1 MEVLT
6 SPVLQVAQIFSSTDH
21 LLHILM
27 GHSLHLWPE
36 VDDGGGAM
44 GTRIGREKGKEED
57 SRHRYQVPAISPKLR
72 CIGGQGKCMYTYTV
86 HIAFPIVYYTHLQC
100 TCTYTFKPTTTTGKL
115 EHYMQDYR
123 IDRPIL
129 KRNKGKDNGPYPWD
143 SECV

>member
-57 SRHRYQVPAISPKLR
+57 SMHRYQ
-72 CIGGQGKCMYTYTV
+72 
-86 HIAFPIVYYTHLQC
+86 FPQ
-100 TCTYTFKPTTTTGKL
+100 
-115 EHYMQDYR
+115 
-123 IDRPIL
+123 
-129 KRNKGKDNGPYPWD
+129 N
-143 SECV
+143 